1 MNLYQKLNWLFKMGA
16 DESVGEAPVNR
27 FQKKASVP
35 ARKPESAVSATP
47 SYDTKDDIALH
58 QAMALA
64 DSAQTLGDLYH
75 ALNSFDASSL
85 KRTAMHTVFAKGTPE
100 ASVMFIGDVPDGDD
114 DKQGIPYAG
123 ESGVLLDKMLAAI
136 DLSLSD
142 NAYVAMLVPWR
153 PPGNRK
159 PTPAEIA
166 VSLPFIKKHIEL
178 ISPDVLVLFGGL
190 TAGALLGIDSISK
203 ARSAWQK
210 YQSETD
216 ASPIDCLVTFSPA
229 FLLKNAAY
237 KRHAWEDLQKLQRKL
252 NGESQ
257 TG

>member
-16 DESVGEAPVNR
+16 DESVGESPVNR
-27 FQKKASVP
+27 FQKKEPAPLETPNTTAS
-35 ARKPESAVSATP
+35 AAP
-47 SYDTKDDIALH
+47 SYSAKDVIALH
-58 QAMALA
+58 RAITLA
-64 DSAQTLGDLYH
+64 ASAETLSDLYH
-75 ALNSFDASSL
+75 ALESFDASPL

-100 ASVMFIGDVPDGDD
+100 ATVMFIGDVPDGDD
-114 DKQGIPYAG
+114 DKQGLPYAG
-123 ESGVLLDKMLAAI
+123 ESGILLDKMLAAI
-136 DLSLSD
+136 DLRLTD
-142 NAYVAMLVPWR
+142 NAYVAMLLPWR

-166 VSLPFIKKHIEL
+166 ISLPFIKKHIDL
-178 ISPDVLVLFGGL
+178 VSPDVLVLFGGL

-210 YQSETD
+210 YQSENN

-252 NGESQ
+252 NGDSQ
-257 TG
+257 TT

>member
-1 MNLYQKLNWLFKMGA
+1 MNLYQKLNWLLKMGA
-16 DESVGEAPVNR
+16 DESVGEIPVNR
-27 FQKKASVP
+27 FQKKASAPV
-35 ARKPESAVSATP
+35 RKPETAVSAAP
-47 SYDTKDDIALH
+47 SYGTKDDIALH
-58 QAMALA
+58 QAIASA
-64 DSAQTLGDLYH
+64 NSAQTLGDLYH
-75 ALNSFDASSL
+75 ALDSFDALSL

-100 ASVMFIGDVPDGDD
+100 ASVMFIGDVPDSDD

-142 NAYVAMLVPWR
+142 SAYVAMLMPWR

-178 ISPDVLVLFGGL
+178 VSPDVLVLFGGL

-203 ARSAWQK
+203 ARSTWQK